1 MAKIPIKTRLPREA
15 WAIAAVATLVSMVSS
30 YIQGPAGPDQ
40 AMPRVAQAL
49 HQEDGPRDTGVF
61 TAALIPNWQI
71 RLGGHAD

>member
-1 MAKIPIKTRLPREA
+1 MAKIRIKTRLPREA
-15 WAIAAVATLVSMVSS
+15 WAIAGVATLVSMVSS

-49 HQEDGPRDTGVF
+49 HQEDGPRDPGVV

>member
-1 MAKIPIKTRLPREA
+1 MAKIRIKTRLPREA
-15 WAIAAVATLVSMVSS
+15 WAIAAAVTLVSMVSS

-49 HQEDGPRDTGVF
+49 HQEDGPRDTGVL
-61 TAALIPNWQI
+61 TAALMPNWQI